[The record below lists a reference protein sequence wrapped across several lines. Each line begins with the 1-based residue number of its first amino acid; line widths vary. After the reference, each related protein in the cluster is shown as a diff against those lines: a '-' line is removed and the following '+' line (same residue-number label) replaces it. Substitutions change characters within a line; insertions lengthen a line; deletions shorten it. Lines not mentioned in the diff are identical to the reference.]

1 MMKANG
7 PRKSTENGHRYARG
21 SRSAH
26 FGWQSLGRGAGL
38 DFKRAPV
45 RIEDYGSESS
55 GTLVAQSYDQPTEGA
70 FRIKQADGELNRQ
83 APNSES

>member
-1 MMKANG
+1 MVL
-7 PRKSTENGHRYARG
+7 ARAQKTVTG
-21 SRSAH
+21 TLAVPDRRTSAGNPSDEVPVLISSVLL
-26 FGWQSLGRGAGL
+26 FASKTTGQSH
-38 DFKRAPV
+38 P
-45 RIEDYGSESS
+45 